1 MSGVNME
8 NKNMPHDCGEPLFEI
23 EGIPVLKLR
32 RFKCPKCSRVLRVKE
47 IIQIITE
54 WEDEHGV

>member
-1 MSGVNME
+1 
-8 NKNMPHDCGEPLFEI
+8 MPHDCGEPLFEI